1 MVAPP
6 PDRSAGFNGRCRKGG
21 WVLLAAREAVVG
33 EGDVGAD
40 EDVILDPQPI
50 PELHPALDRDTIADH
65 DIVLDQYMCTDVAVA
80 ADPGLRQ
87 HNDELPD
94 SGSLADGRAVH
105 VGGGVD
111 HG

>member
-1 MVAPP
+1 MRAQ
-6 PDRSAGFNGRCRKGG
+6 RRCQILATARK
-21 WVLLAAREAVVG
+21 LVVG
-33 EGDVGAD
+33 KGDVGAD